1 MANADTTVLVD
12 IQGNA
17 QGINKAASQ
26 AKSSVRSVGEEAD
39 RTKSRGSSIGEG
51 FRAGGAIVAAGVAVG
66 AKALYNFG
74 RSSVQTFNGVQSNIT
89 KFQQVAQN
97 AGWSDSL
104 QRQSVHAFGVIGIG
118 ASRTAA
124 TTAAAMGL
132 TADSFNRLQGPMGD
146 LAVKIGGVTGASDAM
161 GTVSMQVSKAIAT
174 GSTSRLARYG
184 VVLDENTQKT
194 FKNADQQQRA
204 QILADALNRSVGG
217 LNQRLSQTPSGQ
229 MQQLS
234 NSILAVKSN
243 FGGLLEGSVTP
254 DAFIKSVTTMVDQGV
269 RLFTTMAPRLAE
281 GVGAMATAVAQAAPQ
296 MITGLIQGLMPALP
310 TLISAI
316 ATAIPQVVQ
325 AIASAIPQIIQAIMT
340 ALPQII
346 QGMIALV
353 LALVQALP
361 QIIQALITAIPTII
375 QDLIAAFLNNL
386 PQIIQGGIQLVL
398 ALVAA
403 LPQIIS
409 ALIQAVPEIISALV
423 QAVIVGG
430 PQLIAGFGQI
440 FTQAA
445 DQIKV
450 IFGPIGQWFGQ
461 VWQVIMNWFSGAGSW
476 FGGVFTAARNG
487 VMNAF
492 GPIGGWF
499 GQVWASITRVFGGA
513 GGWFA
518 GVGRAIW
525 GGITGALSGLGGW
538 FAGLWQGIANGVWG
552 AVSGIVGTFRSLGSQ
567 IWAAIRGGLR
577 SVLGSVPVVGGAI
590 ISALHLAKGGI
601 VTGIGSTTADNQLAA
616 LSPGEYV
623 VNASAARSIG
633 YDAMD
638 TINRTGRI
646 PTISNDD
653 HRATINVQTNG
664 TDPLAIAQQLGR
676 LISIA

>member
-12 IQGNA
+12 IQGDA
-17 QGINKAASQ
+17 SGVQKAASQ
-26 AKSSVRSVGEEAD
+26 AKSSVRGVGEEAD
-39 RTKSRGSSIGEG
+39 RTKGRGSRIGEG

-74 RSSVQTFNGVQSNIT
+74 KSSVDTFNGVQSNIT

-104 QRQSVHAFGVIGIG
+104 QKQSVHAFGVIGIG

-132 TADSFNRLQGPMGD
+132 TGESFNRLQGPMGD

-161 GTVSMQVSKAIAT
+161 GAVSQQVSKAIST

-184 VVLDENTQKT
+184 VVLDEATQKT
-194 FKNADQQQRA
+194 FKNADQQKRA
-204 QILADALNRSVGG
+204 QILADALNKSVGG
-217 LNQRLSQTPSGQ
+217 LNEKLSQTPSGQ

-234 NSILAVKSN
+234 NSVSAVKSN

-269 RLFTTMAPRLAE
+269 RLFTTMAPRLAQ

-361 QIIQALITAIPTII
+361 QIIQALI
-375 QDLIAAFLNNL
+375 
-386 PQIIQGGIQLVL
+386 
-398 ALVAA
+398 
-403 LPQIIS
+403 
-409 ALIQAVPEIISALV
+409 QAVPQIISALV

-430 PQLIAGFGQI
+430 PQLIAGFGQV
-440 FTQAA
+440 FSQAA
-445 DQIKV
+445 DQIKT
-450 IFGPIGQWFGQ
+450 IFGPVGQWFGQ
-461 VWQVIMNWFSGAGSW
+461 VWQAIMNWFSGAGSW
-476 FGGVFTAARNG
+476 FGGVFTAAKNG

-492 GPIGGWF
+492 GSIGGWF
-499 GQVWASITRVFGGA
+499 GQVWASITRVFSGA
-513 GGWFA
+513 GSWFA

-525 GGITGALSGLGGW
+525 NGITGALNGLGSWFSGLW
-538 FAGLWQGIANGVWG
+538 RGIGNGVWDAISSIIG
-552 AVSGIVGTFRSLGSQ
+552 SFRNLGSQ
-567 IWAAIRGGLR
+567 IWGAIRGGLR
-577 SVLGSVPVVGGAI
+577 GVLGSVPVVGGAI

-646 PTISNDD
+646 PTVNNDD